1 MCSSDLRSR
10 IDILVIQH
18 IIDILNDF
26 FVTFVEVLT
35 NQVKMESHHLSN
47 RMLRQVIICMGFFWE
62 LAKLC
67 GKMVAKRSRLQFG
80 ISRHFRIGVTTA
92 EIATSLNAE
101 NDIEHILKV
110 CEHLSANPSHRIEKV
125 ISDEPFGF
133 KYSKI

>member
-1 MCSSDLRSR
+1 M
-10 IDILVIQH
+10 
-18 IIDILNDF
+18 
-26 FVTFVEVLT
+26 TFVEVLAD
-35 NQVKMESHHLSN
+35 QVKMESHYLSN
-47 RMLRQVIICMGFFWE
+47 RMLRHVIMIICMGFFWE

-133 KYSKI
+133 KYSKM